1 MILVFPEFS
10 DNLPNKGRLPE
21 GFTRVVGQLRGQ
33 LLAACEPMDADDIR
47 SRLRAC
53 AREHGSVVPDRI
65 YGAVL
70 YTSHLV
76 LRPRWNSK
84 KFWKYFWKS
93 AIQRG
98 NQFLETGLS
107 AAGKINLRQT
117 TKGSDPPGK

>member
-70 YTSHLV
+70 YTSHLG

-93 AIQRG
+93 AIQRWKSVSR
-98 NQFLETGLS
+98 NRSFRS
-107 AAGKINLRQT
+107 WK
-117 TKGSDPPGK
+117 D